1 MTFLPGAEDLVHL
14 GIWSELFM
22 MIGYGYI
29 LFVAANLI
37 GDGCEKLLLIYGP
50 GIVGGLVIPILGAV
64 PDGAIILV
72 SGLGGGSKAEL
83 QKQIAVGVGTL
94 AGSTIMLLTVP
105 FAASIWFGSRA
116 LGPSGEGLTHSDS
129 RSKKCPL
136 VRDTFLWSDGVT
148 VNSSIP
154 MSAKLAIVTSL
165 SYLIIQIP
173 AFMYSGAKD
182 ASAREHLPALIG
194 LIVSVSAFFAYSWFQ
209 ITDANALEQQ
219 GKRETQKKMQQ
230 WQRSLEGKFGQ
241 GNRVLRMVFEKFDTK
256 GENSITLENMKDGLQ
271 LLGLDLTRSELV
283 QTFTKFDTN
292 TDGQIDFNEFKNF
305 AKNYFNIVAQSHGSS
320 SGSSS
325 VSPPNATEGTPLLY
339 KQDELR
345 VNSIFQENTRSGDEE
360 EEAEEE
366 EEYLELT
373 DRQLIMSALLLL
385 ISGTALVTVF
395 SDPMCSAI
403 QAFAETTGI
412 PAFYISFIITPLAS
426 NASEVLASLRF
437 AKKKTTEAVSLSAA
451 SLFGAACM
459 NNTFCLSIFFAL
471 IYFRGLTWSFSAETI
486 AILII
491 IWSVGMNGLRQF
503 YRNWQGI
510 FICALFP
517 FSLVLVAILNPILDF

>member
-1 MTFLPGAEDLVHL
+1 
-14 GIWSELFM
+14 
-22 MIGYGYI
+22 
-29 LFVAANLI
+29 
-37 GDGCEKLLLIYGP
+37 
-50 GIVGGLVIPILGAV
+50 
-64 PDGAIILV
+64 
-72 SGLGGGSKAEL
+72 
-83 QKQIAVGVGTL
+83 
-94 AGSTIMLLTVP
+94 
-105 FAASIWFGSRA
+105 
-116 LGPSGEGLTHSDS
+116 
-129 RSKKCPL
+129 
-136 VRDTFLWSDGVT
+136 
-148 VNSSIP
+148 

-325 VSPPNATEGTPLLY
+325 VSPPNATEGTPLLENKPPRPRMNDLSPQRLSRSY